1 RSDLAGRYDAP
12 QRSAPGIGLHVDPG
26 GQPASGTPRRLIP
39 APFSRCRLLMSTH
52 NRAVDHQILMNIR
65 LSAPVRPG
73 SPALPASSDA
83 ILSHCPS
90 LSSYRFASTD
100 RPPCSTRRPVKHS
113 SADL

>member
-1 RSDLAGRYDAP
+1 TSFSRDWSSDVCSSDLW
-12 QRSAPGIGLHVDPG
+12 SA
-26 GQPASGTPRRLIP
+26 RLGNAP
-39 APFSRCRLLMSTH
+39 APDPCPLSRCRLLMSTH
-52 NRAVDHQILMNIR
+52 SRAVDHQILMNIR
-65 LSAPVRPG
+65 LSAPVWPG

-90 LSSYRFASTD
+90 LSSYRFASAD